1 MDKRLFTIITF
12 TFLLGSAGSIFAD
25 AVNSPTVSVS
35 ANVQGIFTFSIN
47 NSTSGQ
53 SFSFGQ
59 VNAQGDV
66 SPTIATT
73 TGVTATAESP
83 SAGSAT
89 YEKLTAFTWQVI
101 SAPRRTVNINISA
114 ASRVGTM
121 SVGQLLLRMTKTAG
135 LAGPVTS
142 AGYVA
147 VPATPPSTDL
157 ISGFAAGAGANT
169 ASGNIDAH
177 LQVLDTDTPGVNTWT
192 ITLTANGV

>member
-1 MDKRLFTIITF
+1 MDKRLFTLIAF
-12 TFLLGSAGSIFAD
+12 AFVLGSAGSVFAD
-25 AVNSPTVSVS
+25 TVNSPSVSVS
-35 ANVQGIFTFSIN
+35 ANVQGVFTFSIN

-73 TGVTATAESP
+73 SGVTATAESP

-89 YEKLTAFTWQVI
+89 YEKLTAFTWQVD
-101 SAPRRTVNINISA
+101 SAPRRTVNIYISS
-114 ASRVGTM
+114 ASRAGTM
-121 SVGQLLLRMTKTAG
+121 NIGQLLLRMTKTGG
-135 LAGPVTS
+135 LPGSGTS

-147 VPATPPSTDL
+147 VPAAPPSTDL
-157 ISGFAAGAGANT
+157 ISGFSAGSGGNT

-177 LQVLDTDTPGVNTWT
+177 LQVLDTDTPGTNTWT